1 MENDCLFCR
10 IVGGEI
16 PVHRLFEDEEILAF
30 ADIAP
35 QAPVHLLIV
44 PKRHVPH
51 LFAAG
56 SSDAPLLGRMIT
68 TATALARQA
77 GLENAGLE
85 ETDSPSGGFRLVMN
99 CLAGA
104 GQSVFHL
111 HLHLL
116 GGRPL
121 EWPPG

>member
-1 MENDCLFCR
+1 M
-10 IVGGEI
+10 
-16 PVHRLFEDEEILAF
+16 
-30 ADIAP
+30 
-35 QAPVHLLIV
+35 
-44 PKRHVPH
+44 
-51 LFAAG
+51 
-56 SSDAPLLGRMIT
+56 MT
-68 TATALARQA
+68 TATDLARHA
-77 GLENAGLE
+77 GLA
-85 ETDSPSGGFRLVMN
+85 DQGFRLVMN